1 MKFLTLTA
9 AALALAVA
17 SGPSFA
23 ADTAP
28 RPANPPPAAT
38 APATPP
44 AATSAA
50 ASKLDISTL
59 RAVDDKD
66 KNVTYNGMSVNALE
80 DSNVEQPNGDKV
92 GEIDRV
98 LVDKDNKIVAVTIDA
113 GGFLGIGTEKVV
125 MPLNQL
131 QYDGNKKKFI
141 TSLNKDQ
148 LKAMPHWDQSK
159 K

>member
-9 AALALAVA
+9 AALALAIA
-17 SGPSFA
+17 TGPSFA

-28 RPANPPPAAT
+28 HPANPPAAT
-38 APATPP
+38 AAPP
-44 AATSAA
+44 ASTSAA
-50 ASKLDISTL
+50 ASKLDISKL
-59 RAVDDKD
+59 RAVEDKD
-66 KNVTYNGMSVNALE
+66 KNVTYNGMSVSSLE

-98 LVDKDNKIVAVTIDA
+98 LVDQDNKIVAVTIDA
-113 GGFLGIGTEKVV
+113 GGFLGIGSEKVV
-125 MPLNQL
+125 MPLDQL
-131 QYDGNKKKFI
+131 QYDGGKKKFI